1 LGGLVELAWTD
12 ASPPHALSHAA
23 VFPLTERQALVEK
36 AVALNRRPGCNV
48 YIGAALRRPDV
59 TGSKRCSDAAFHAAS
74 FAWADIDTNA
84 VDAALARSTDAGV
97 PPTLTVITGTT
108 PHKRAQL
115 WWRLDS
121 ASVDPATHRSLCAT
135 IGKALGGDPTVA
147 NPGRVMRLGG
157 SIAWPVKPG
166 RVPERT
172 ELHFTPSGPFG
183 RHRPATLLERLGFA
197 PICWSRGQRPP
208 QRHRSRLR
216 PNSFDPN
223 PASAR
228 TTASPSAAFPSRAR

>member
-1 LGGLVELAWTD
+1 MAISPDFEPDHEAMHRHVQALFGGASAWALGGLVELAWTD

-172 ELHFTPSGPFG
+172 ELHFTPSGPF
-183 RHRPATLLERLGFA
+183 
-197 PICWSRGQRPP
+197 
-208 QRHRSRLR
+208 
-216 PNSFDPN
+216 
-223 PASAR
+223 
-228 TTASPSAAFPSRAR
+228 